1 MTHWERDEGSSAIR
15 RTAYIGVIA
24 FALLALYLLAWPTPI
39 DPVAWQPPP
48 NAGLTGPFTP
58 NDALAGI
65 EHLVE
70 LGPGPED
77 MAKGPDGLIY
87 TGLQDGRI
95 VRFDPDSGAPAETFV
110 STGGRPLGMEFDA
123 AGRLYVADAF
133 AGLLAITPGG
143 DITVLA
149 DAVGGEPMLFVNDL
163 DVGVPGKI
171 FFTDSSRRFDQEHYM
186 LDFIEG
192 RQTGRLL
199 SYDLTSGET
208 EVHLDGLAFANG
220 VAVGPDGNS
229 VWVAET
235 LTARI
240 RQVLAGGGSATTGS
254 TLIEHLP
261 GYPDNLSFNADR
273 TILWVALPAVR
284 PNPVEALAARPFL
297 RKVLTRI
304 PGLSALR
311 IDPYSMVIG
320 LDPAGRVVHNLQD
333 PAGGYPTI
341 TSVKEIDGYLYFGS
355 IDATALA
362 RMPVPEERLSMGRS
376 NIGTK

>member
-1 MTHWERDEGSSAIR
+1 MK
-15 RTAYIGVIA
+15 RTAYIGAIA

-48 NAGLTGPFTP
+48 NVGLAGPFTP

-143 DITVLA
+143 DITVLT

-163 DVGVPGKI
+163 ALGVPGRI

-199 SYDLTSGET
+199 SYDLASGAT
-208 EVHLDGLAFANG
+208 EVHLDGLGFANG
-220 VAVGPDGNS
+220 VAVGPDGGR

-240 RQVLAGGGSATTGS
+240 RQVLPGGGSATTGS
-254 TLIEHLP
+254 TFIEHLP
-261 GYPDNLSFNADR
+261 GYPDNLSFNDDR
-273 TILWVALPAVR
+273 TLLWVALPAVR

-320 LDPAGRVVHNLQD
+320 LDRAGRVLYNLQD

-341 TSVKEIDGYLYFGS
+341 TSVKQIDGYLYFGS

-362 RMPVPEERLSMGRS
+362 RMPVPESMRRS
-376 NIGTK
+376 DIGTK